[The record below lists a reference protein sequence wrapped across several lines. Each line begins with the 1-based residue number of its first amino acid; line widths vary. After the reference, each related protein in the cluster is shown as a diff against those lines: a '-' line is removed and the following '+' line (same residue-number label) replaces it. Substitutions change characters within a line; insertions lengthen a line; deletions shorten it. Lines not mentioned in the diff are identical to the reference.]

1 MQIILKENI
10 EGLGQIGD
18 LVNVKPGY
26 ARNYLIP
33 RSLAILANTRN
44 VKELEHQKRQMERK
58 LQLVTQQA
66 TILKE
71 RIEAFNCVFELRAGE
86 EGKLFGSVTSQEIA
100 AKLAEGGIDIDRKKI
115 QLAEPIK
122 SLGEHEVAI
131 KLEAGVIAQARV
143 SVTAVE

>member
-44 VKELEHQKRQMERK
+44 VKELDHQKRQMERK
-58 LQLVTQQA
+58 LQLLTQQA
-66 TILKE
+66 NILKE
-71 RIEAFNCVFELRAGE
+71 KIESFTCVFEHRAGE
-86 EGKLFGSVTSQEIA
+86 DGKLFGSVTSQEIA
-100 AKLAEGGIDIDRKKI
+100 TKLAEAGIEIDRKKI
-115 QLAEPIK
+115 QLEESIK
-122 SLGEHEVAI
+122 SLGDHEVGI
-131 KLEAGVIAQARV
+131 KLQVGITAQAKI
-143 SVTAVE
+143 SVKPVE

>member
-10 EGLGQIGD
+10 DGLGQIGD
-18 LVNVKPGY
+18 LVSVKAGY

-33 RSLAILANTRN
+33 RSLATLANTRN

-66 TILKE
+66 NILKE
-71 RIEAFNCVFELRAGE
+71 KIEGVTCAFELRAGE

-100 AKLAEGGIDIDRKKI
+100 GKLSEAGIDIDRKKI
-115 QLAEPIK
+115 QLQEPIK
-122 SLGEHEVAI
+122 TLGDHEVSI
-131 KLEAGVIAQARV
+131 KLEAGVIAQAKV
-143 SVTAVE
+143 SVSAVE